1 MSNYLCEKM
10 FILVSPATAL
20 FLRYLEMCG
29 CLWYDSSLRLS
40 TKTVTLNNVC
50 ACVYTYTSFL
60 DGLLLLEHSG
70 VNQFMR
76 HC

>member
-20 FLRYLEMCG
+20 FLRYLEICG

-40 TKTVTLNNVC
+40 TKTGDLEQRMC
-50 ACVYTYTSFL
+50 MCIYLY
-60 DGLLLLEHSG
+60 LLPWWPTPTG
-70 VNQFMR
+70 A
-76 HC
+76 